1 MSPRRALRG
10 RNSAASDG
18 VQQHQQRL
26 GVLRPGSGAV
36 HCAELGGALNVLR
49 SRAAE
54 RSADELQRLGVDRA
68 SGKSGFRNLDVA
80 TYVIKHV
87 TECVGLIRV
96 RAGALRR
103 RSSSQRGRGG
113 RGCVALH
120 ERERECRLDHVYA
133 ASRGGIHPCRS
144 RLAQHVT

>member
-68 SGKSGFRNLDVA
+68 SGKSGFRKKKSTA
-80 TYVIKHV
+80 TQRQH
-87 TECVGLIRV
+87 LV
-96 RAGALRR
+96 RC
-103 RSSSQRGRGG
+103 SSHNGF
-113 RGCVALH
+113 L
-120 ERERECRLDHVYA
+120 
-133 ASRGGIHPCRS
+133 
-144 RLAQHVT
+144 